1 MTQGDQAP
9 TRPTLPSRRRDIWWG
24 VYCVQASWRR
34 THSATVFDGDQ
45 MLLGGSAGADADTA
59 CCRWLRLQC
68 ARPVMEIVLPYVADC
83 SIMSLSRL
91 YLLTSYCR

>member
-1 MTQGDQAP
+1 MTQM
-9 TRPTLPSRRRDIWWG
+9 SRRRLGRVGRVGAWSPWWG

-45 MLLGGSAGADADTA
+45 MLLVLVRMLILHVADG
-59 CCRWLRLQC
+59 RWLRLQC

-83 SIMSLSRL
+83 SI
-91 YLLTSYCR
+91 T